1 MISVVI
7 PSLNE
12 AEFIGR
18 CLESLTRQTVPPDE
32 IILVDAGS
40 VDGTVEIA
48 RRYVDKIIVSPK
60 ADVVLQRNLGAQE
73 AKGDIIVSTDA
84 DTVAASDWIE
94 RLTSHFVDPSVVAV
108 GGAVYPLNQNPQTLL
123 LTAGLNT
130 FSNALHWFSGT
141 NMAYRKDVFL
151 EAGGYNER
159 VNQAEDW
166 NLSGRLGKYGKTV
179 YDPEAM
185 VWTDI
190 PLNRQAEFAGLATS
204 AGVLGLGAYLNK
216 PVLAGL
222 GLGYIGT
229 EAFTL
234 LFEEPSPIHHSH
246 MAVAGLAL
254 LALFHETFKRE
265 TLLFLAGLFDGML
278 IHHFLTE
285 DITSPWMRVNGPLAT
300 GINLLLVTA

>member
-94 RLTSHFVDPSVVAV
+94 RLTSHFVDPSVVA
-108 GGAVYPLNQNPQTLL
+108 
-123 LTAGLNT
+123 
-130 FSNALHWFSGT
+130 
-141 NMAYRKDVFL
+141 
-151 EAGGYNER
+151 AGGYNER